1 MPIPPLDKRGLLP
14 EGIYDAEIDEIMMRF
29 AVSPYRVALFNDFLH
44 FLRDELSLP
53 NLPIYMGGSYL
64 SDKIL
69 PNDIEITLVAN
80 QSFIQA
86 SIAQKILPLGTPSE
100 HERIK
105 TQLRIDFY
113 ITLELA
119 GYNDFRT
126 FFQYVGDKTAQDK
139 GIDAKDKRGIIRVI
153 YDNLG

>member
-1 MPIPPLDKRGLLP
+1 MSIPPLDKRGLLP
-14 EGIYDAEIDEIMMRF
+14 EGIYDAEIGEIMMRF
-29 AVSPYRVALFNDFLH
+29 AISPYRVALFNDFLC

-64 SDKIL
+64 SDKAL
-69 PNDIEITLVAN
+69 PNDIEITLVADVPLM
-80 QSFIQA
+80 QSPVLP
-86 SIAQKILPLGTPSE
+86 KILLLGGAHDRLKSKY
-100 HERIK
+100 RV
-105 TQLRIDFY
+105 DFY
-113 ITLELA
+113 ITFKLA

>member
-14 EGIYDAEIDEIMMRF
+14 EGIYDAEIGEIMERF
-29 AVSPYRVALFNDFLH
+29 AVSPYRHVLFNDFLR
-44 FLRDELSLP
+44 FLHQELTLP
-53 NLPIYMGGSYL
+53 GLLIYMAGSYL
-64 SDKIL
+64 SDKTS
-69 PNDIEITLVAN
+69 PNDIEITLVAD
-80 QSFIQA
+80 QSFIQSFA
-86 SIAQKILPLGTPSE
+86 AQKIIPLGAPSE
-100 HERIK
+100 HERLK
-105 TQLRIDFY
+105 AQFRIDFY
-113 ITLELA
+113 ITFELA